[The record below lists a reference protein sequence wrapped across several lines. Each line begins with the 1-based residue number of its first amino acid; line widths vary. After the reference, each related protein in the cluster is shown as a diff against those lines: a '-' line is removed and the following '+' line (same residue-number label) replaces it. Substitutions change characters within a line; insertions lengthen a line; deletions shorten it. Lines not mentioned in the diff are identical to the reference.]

1 MLFVSHYNSAVKRST
16 RSFFLL
22 ATVTAFG
29 ALAPHLAGYGNT
41 ALHFNF
47 GPGDLAYLEGF
58 EPMWEIDPD
67 GRATHWTSYEST
79 IRLPLGFR
87 GGRARLTYHFSRVYG
102 QTADVEIRVN
112 GVTADWFRVQGG
124 DYVERSFELPRSV
137 LETSPLAIDI
147 QTDSHER
154 RNRGLRMDWLELEAV
169 DGRSRFI
176 PVGRTVL
183 WSALLSAVFALL
195 ALVTFERR
203 SATVAGAAVPLG
215 LALYGGF
222 AGSFPLAHMVTSIGP
237 FTLAVLGAAIVI
249 RVTVW
254 KSRGG
259 RSGWI
264 PLVTVL
270 AFLIRAGG
278 VFHPRS
284 YHPDLRA
291 HADMARIVGEAG
303 LDFWKHPAHYI
314 AEQGVWTASAAG
326 KEYAFPF
333 SPVFHAFFAPF
344 DLDLPSAIYWMKLV
358 ACLLSAF
365 EVPLLFFLGRRL
377 SSDGVA
383 AWAALLA
390 VVAPPAFSRLSYAF
404 LAAIFAHFLD
414 TLVLAAMAAGS
425 RKTRIPII
433 AVVVLLTLS
442 MGSYAGSLINF
453 GLFVPL
459 FGLLLFTV
467 ARRRQTAV
475 HLLGGSLLA
484 AAVVLGTIYR
494 EFLGVFL
501 SDMLPHFWS
510 SETRAG
516 TWSLGA
522 MGLTLANRFYTFYGL
537 LYLPLI
543 MLGSWTIW
551 KRRPPAFIASF
562 LSAWGAVFCLLIL
575 FRTAMPD
582 LFSRVKEI
590 LWVTPLLCL
599 LGGEALAT
607 AERLRP
613 PWRWAGTLYYVAIA
627 LYGLWYYTGTIAEK
641 FPLAR

>member
-1 MLFVSHYNSAVKRST
+1 M
-16 RSFFLL
+16 
-22 ATVTAFG
+22 TALG
-29 ALAPHLAGYGNT
+29 ALAPYLAGYGNSV
-41 ALHFNF
+41 LHFNL

-79 IRLPLGFR
+79 IRLPLNLR
-87 GGRARLTYHFSRVYG
+87 GGRANLTFLFSRVYG
-102 QTADVEIRVN
+102 QTAEVEIRVN
-112 GVTADWFRVQGG
+112 GVTADAFRARGG
-124 DYVERSFELPRSV
+124 AYVERSFELPQSV
-137 LETSPLAIDI
+137 LEASPLTIEI
-147 QTDSHER
+147 QADSHER
-154 RNRGLRMDWLELEAV
+154 RNRGLRMDWLELEAT
-169 DGRSRFI
+169 DARSRYT

-195 ALVTFERR
+195 VLVTFEPTV
-203 SATVAGAAVPLG
+203 ATVAGTAVPVA
-215 LALYGGF
+215 LALYGSL
-222 AGSFPLAHMVTSIGP
+222 AGSFPLAHMVSSIGP
-237 FTLAVLGAAIVI
+237 FTLAVLVAGIGFRTTI
-249 RVTVW
+249 W

-264 PLVTVL
+264 PLLTVV

-284 YHPDLRA
+284 YYPDLRA
-291 HADMARIVGEAG
+291 HAAMTRIVGEAG
-303 LDFWKHPAHYI
+303 LDFWKQPSHYI
-314 AEQGVWTASAAG
+314 AEQGVWTAFAMG

-344 DLDLPSAIYWMKLV
+344 GLNLPSTIYWMKLA
-358 ACLLSAF
+358 ACLLSAL

-377 SSDGVA
+377 SGDGA
-383 AWAALLA
+383 AFWAALLG
-390 VVAPPAFSRLSYAF
+390 VVAPPAFSRLSFAF

-414 TLVLAAMAAGS
+414 TLVLAAMAARS
-425 RKTRIPII
+425 RENRIPIT
-433 AVVVLLTLS
+433 AVTALLIVS

-459 FGLLLFTV
+459 FGLFLFTV
-467 ARRRQTAV
+467 ARQRQVAV
-475 HLLGGSLLA
+475 RLVGGSVLA

-501 SDMLPHFWS
+501 SDMAPRFLT
-510 SETRAG
+510 SEARAG

-522 MGLTLANRFYTFYGL
+522 TGLTLAQRYYTFYGF

-543 MLGSWTIW
+543 SLGAWSFW
-551 KRRPPAFIASF
+551 KRRPPAFVASF
-562 LSAWGAVFCLLIL
+562 ISAWAAVFCLLIF
-575 FRTAMPD
+575 FRTGMPD
-582 LFSRVKEI
+582 LFMKVKEI
-590 LWVTPLLCL
+590 LWVTPLVCL
-599 LGGEALAT
+599 LGGEALAA

-613 PWRWAGTLYYVAIA
+613 PWRWAGALYYVGVA
-627 LYGLWYYTGTIAEK
+627 LYGVSYYAGAIAEK